1 MSTAAFPGNYPAPDQ
16 SPLGA
21 SPLLPRQLEAVKVA
35 DISVSRRPTVQ
46 QGRALEILGHA
57 IEYLIDSRMFLIDE
71 PANKAD
77 EQATRILM
85 RLSREVFMEC
95 AEAIS
100 TRRRLRD
107 WLTRKSSGLAGER
120 DRLN

>member
-1 MSTAAFPGNYPAPDQ
+1 MSIAAFPGNYSVPDQ

-21 SPLLPRQLEAVKVA
+21 SHLLPGQLQPTKVEDLNVRRQ
-35 DISVSRRPTVQ
+35 PTVQ

-71 PANKAD
+71 PATKAD

-95 AEAIS
+95 AEVIS

-107 WLTRKSSGLAGER
+107 WITRKNNDLAG
-120 DRLN
+120 DRGCMN